1 VRVILTAELMVTS
14 VRESDGGIESA
25 FCADS

>member
-1 VRVILTAELMVTS
+1 LTAELMVTS